1 MPAPSVADVGWKAGA
16 TRLFCVRL
24 GLAKLQAAV
33 FVSHSSGGFV
43 GSFRLYPN
51 FGDKKH
57 SKNTVDWRLK
67 KQNGFNTQALL
78 RSDVVGTMFIYVV
91 KYTYEIIYI
100 YTYIYVY
107 IIYVYVHIHIT
118 YLWNILNHIAYV
130 VYVDLFFLGVVWNL
144 KQQQKRWKLQALQP
158 GCTVASCGLDQWV
171 FSWFVGW
178 CWG

>member
-1 MPAPSVADVGWKAGA
+1 MCQIGLGEA
-16 TRLFCVRL
+16 T
-24 GLAKLQAAV
+24 
-33 FVSHSSGGFV
+33 SSGFCFPFFWGFV

-100 YTYIYVY
+100 YVY
-107 IIYVYVHIHIT
+107 IRIYNICICT
-118 YLWNILNHIAYV
+118 YTHYISVEHPEPHCICSLCRLV
-130 VYVDLFFLGVVWNL
+130 LFGGGL
-144 KQQQKRWKLQALQP
+144 KP
-158 GCTVASCGLDQWV
+158 
-171 FSWFVGW
+171 
-178 CWG
+178 